1 MNWQAYMD
9 EMDELHRQEENAK
22 AEIAKPFPDEAV
34 LEEKSKQLA
43 ELNAEL
49 DMDRHENE
57 ILDGQE
63 EQGEDERDENKR
75 RRDGRN
81 DR

>member
-81 DR
+81 DS